1 MHHKF
6 IADRARLEQIYMN
19 LLSNAVKYTPDG
31 GIIRLGLSQQESAES
46 GKVKLVFVISDTG
59 SGMSEEFMKKMYSKF
74 TREIDTRLNTVRGSG
89 LGLAIVKQL
98 IDMMHGNIKVKSETG
113 KGTEFTIT
121 LEFPYADGSEPAPGA
136 GKEDTGEFKPEGIN
150 ILIAEDNDL
159 NYEIASE
166 ILAARGIHTER
177 AEDGAVCVEKF
188 NASAAGTYDAI
199 LMDMHMPV
207 MDGIEASRMIR
218 KLNHPQAHTIP
229 VIAMTANVF
238 AEDIE
243 KCLSAG
249 MNDHMSKPV
258 DVNNLIELLR
268 KYIK

>member
-1 MHHKF
+1 M
-6 IADRARLEQIYMN
+6 
-19 LLSNAVKYTPDG
+19 
-31 GIIRLGLSQQESAES
+31 
-46 GKVKLVFVISDTG
+46 
-59 SGMSEEFMKKMYSKF
+59 
-74 TREIDTRLNTVRGSG
+74 
-89 LGLAIVKQL
+89 
-98 IDMMHGNIKVKSETG
+98 
-113 KGTEFTIT
+113 
-121 LEFPYADGSEPAPGA
+121 
-136 GKEDTGEFKPEGIN
+136 
-150 ILIAEDNDL
+150 
-159 NYEIASE
+159 
-166 ILAARGIHTER
+166 LAARGIHTER

-188 NASAAGTYDAI
+188 NASADGTYDAI

-258 DVNNLIELLR
+258 DVNDLIELLR